1 MWQFIKFLLASWF
14 SKVLLLLGIASA
26 VATYIPRL
34 TLPAWIPS
42 AIMVLAVLVAS
53 YDVFKKQQHKI
64 EVLQAR
70 HANQAKE
77 QPLSPGENKMRQIL
91 EWKGKGISVRPLER
105 LALAGIGFS
114 GSGEEVQFT
123 VEDCTQ
129 FFVKLGYGSKQ
140 DTIPLQRVE
149 ISFDNEENRLRLE
162 VRAR

>member
-1 MWQFIKFLLASWF
+1 VWQFIKLLLASWF

-70 HANQAKE
+70 LANQAKE
-77 QPLSPGENKMRQIL
+77 LPLSPGEHKMRQIL
-91 EWKGKGISVRPLER
+91 KWKGKGISVKALEW
-105 LALAGIGFS
+105 LALAGVRF
-114 GSGEEVQFT
+114 GEGDSIQFT

-129 FFVKLGYGSKQ
+129 FFVTLGYGSEQ
-140 DTIPLQRVE
+140 DTISLQRVE
-149 ISFDNEENRLRLE
+149 VSFDKKENRLLLE